1 MASAQT
7 VIGFPAAV
15 STAKPAAASTKV
27 RARCV
32 FSAQRPLAMLLQ
44 STLIQEYQK
53 LGYSRVNA
61 SVRISTPTT
70 AITELQLPNISG
82 ISKLAPKPG
91 APLQVDVA
99 GGSANAPVD
108 VSCAIEA
115 RVQIFVTAT
124 NPAGISASDR
134 SVSTL
139 IVRGTFR

>member
-1 MASAQT
+1 MEVIMQFRSFISASAVLLAFASVNMASAQT

-91 APLQVDVA
+91 AH
-99 GGSANAPVD
+99 
-108 VSCAIEA
+108 C
-115 RVQIFVTAT
+115 
-124 NPAGISASDR
+124 R
-134 SVSTL
+134 SM
-139 IVRGTFR
+139 